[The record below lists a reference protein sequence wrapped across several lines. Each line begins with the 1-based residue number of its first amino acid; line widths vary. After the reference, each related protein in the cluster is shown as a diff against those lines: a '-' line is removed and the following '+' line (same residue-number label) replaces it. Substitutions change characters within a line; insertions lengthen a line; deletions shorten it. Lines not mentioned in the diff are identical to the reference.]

1 MSDGED
7 IEEHIQ
13 RMRGWFQQINNIA
26 PDSCTEADWITTLVA
41 SLPDSWDTFTQSV
54 SFEFDTDDK
63 NKLANQVSDL
73 RSRIMAEAHRRSTR
87 QPDGKAFFSTNKPN
101 FNNRFVRTNMGSKG
115 PDKSKSKCNNCGK
128 IGHWAAECRGP
139 GGGAYKPGQP
149 NKSNNGGS
157 QHQRFNPPGK
167 FRNGNA
173 RVHIAISEAPSR
185 GDYAFS
191 TLEDNYDSI
200 GRVSNVWIADSG
212 TTTHIAKDRKLFSDY
227 RKASGYVAGVTG
239 KEPILGRGT
248 VELLCQIDRSPNE
261 YRSVKLTNGNRVL
274 MDRDRLEIVGAN
286 NETIIVGSKLNDREQ
301 GNLWKINT
309 KTMSAHTAE
318 SEMHIPTELV
328 LTKQTGRTWFEWHK
342 VLGHIGPQALQ
353 RLKSTNAVVGME
365 VAEDN
370 IGLNFECEACIQS
383 KAHIR
388 AFPKESQSKVS
399 EIGRF
404 RYYVSFT
411 DVATRF
417 TRLGFLKH
425 KDETLNEYKAFEAML
440 NTQLNKKIKRVCFDN
455 GREFVNKD
463 WIEHTNQKGTIL
475 ETTAPYSAQQNGIAE
490 RLNRTLTEKVR
501 AMLIESA
508 APKFLWSEA
517 IAYACYLK
525 NCVPTQVHR
534 TFWKTPFEAFWGKIP
549 DGENR
554 SKLDSKTTTAL
565 FTGISDYQGKS
576 WRYYKTGANRIL
588 HSRNITFL
596 RSHTAA
602 EGAYDE
608 MDWGESVV
616 PPAEGENMTRS
627 GSKSEQRDE
636 NARTGGA
643 QRVSSEAKEETKPT
657 SELKDIKSEVK
668 SEQKASDSTSKS
680 TTESKPTHHA
690 AVHQP
695 SSTRSKLAMP
705 SGPRIDTANSIRKI
719 NALSSVN
726 TSGVRTR
733 RGNPNMPAIS
743 LDKERGGVKITVKD
757 TAATSDELA
766 GYCDDSGSD
775 DSDAYIHGLNAYMQ
789 GIDAATH
796 GTDFDD
802 PGAHSNQVGTI
813 GSARSLHSDISTL
826 FSDVPSLV
834 SDTDTSS
841 VVSAP
846 SIPSKLAYQLA
857 SPMTARIPS
866 YTT

>member
-1 MSDGED
+1 ME
-7 IEEHIQ
+7 
-13 RMRGWFQQINNIA
+13 
-26 PDSCTEADWITTLVA
+26 
-41 SLPDSWDTFTQSV
+41 
-54 SFEFDTDDK
+54 
-63 NKLANQVSDL
+63 
-73 RSRIMAEAHRRSTR
+73 
-87 QPDGKAFFSTNKPN
+87 
-101 FNNRFVRTNMGSKG
+101 
-115 PDKSKSKCNNCGK
+115 
-128 IGHWAAECRGP
+128 
-139 GGGAYKPGQP
+139 
-149 NKSNNGGS
+149 
-157 QHQRFNPPGK
+157 
-167 FRNGNA
+167 
-173 RVHIAISEAPSR
+173 R
-185 GDYAFS
+185 GDRIRLLLEELRAYA
-191 TLEDNYDSI
+191 
-200 GRVSNVWIADSG
+200 
-212 TTTHIAKDRKLFSDY
+212 
-227 RKASGYVAGVTG
+227 
-239 KEPILGRGT
+239 
-248 VELLCQIDRSPNE
+248 
-261 YRSVKLTNGNRVL
+261 
-274 MDRDRLEIVGAN
+274 
-286 NETIIVGSKLNDREQ
+286 
-301 GNLWKINT
+301 
-309 KTMSAHTAE
+309 
-318 SEMHIPTELV
+318 
-328 LTKQTGRTWFEWHK
+328 
-342 VLGHIGPQALQ
+342 
-353 RLKSTNAVVGME
+353 
-365 VAEDN
+365 
-370 IGLNFECEACIQS
+370 
-383 KAHIR
+383 
-388 AFPKESQSKVS
+388 
-399 EIGRF
+399 
-404 RYYVSFT
+404 
-411 DVATRF
+411 
-417 TRLGFLKH
+417 
-425 KDETLNEYKAFEAML
+425 
-440 NTQLNKKIKRVCFDN
+440 
-455 GREFVNKD
+455 
-463 WIEHTNQKGTIL
+463 
-475 ETTAPYSAQQNGIAE
+475 SAQN
-490 RLNRTLTEKVR
+490 V
-501 AMLIESA
+501 
-508 APKFLWSEA
+508 
-517 IAYACYLK
+517 
-525 NCVPTQVHR
+525 
-534 TFWKTPFEAFWGKIP
+534 WKTPFEAFWGKKP

-757 TAATSDELA
+757 TATTSDELA

-846 SIPSKLAYQLA
+846 SIPSELAYQLA
-857 SPMTARIPS
+857 SPTRARIPS
-866 YTT
+866 YTTTGELEGRFGELQLTSECFPPPAELALESLKDAGLHWALAARLSVPEDNQQLRRRLWDQTRSSGDVRQVPATTGAKGDGMYKARLVAQGFSQQPGVDFGKTFAPVLDVTSAFLHADVEEELYMRPIPYFNDDSGTVLRLKRSLYGLKQAGHSCVYNAL